1 LRKSFLTISV
11 ATALLGLPDAVLAD
25 GVADLLNGKRITVK
39 VECEDADPATI
50 LLYLDGAGSAVLRGL
65 SYKDIPMINGRFD
78 NEDFSVRASAA
89 ANRIDVVMRHLH
101 VPGASTTISVGVS
114 ANSCTASYANDGG
127 PLDTSCAANSCS
139 LTPVAL
145 RKPTITTPEAN
156 TPVPKT
162 PAIKVPDSKTPTV
175 TIPQAPTVNTP
186 SQKAPTVNTPVPQ
199 TPSLNAPAPKMPTTN
214 TPTTPS
220 R

>member
-1 LRKSFLTISV
+1 LRKSFLTIPV
-11 ATALLGLPDAVLAD
+11 AIALLGLPGAVLAD
-25 GVADLLNGKRITVK
+25 DVADLLNGKRITVR
-39 VECEDADPATI
+39 VACEDADPATI
-50 LLYLDGAGSAVLRGL
+50 SLYLDGAGSVVLRGL
-65 SYKDIPMINGRFD
+65 SYKDIAMINGRFD

-89 ANRIDVVMRHLH
+89 ASRINLVMRHLH
-101 VPGASTTISVGVS
+101 VPGASTTISVSVS
-114 ANSCTASYANDGG
+114 ANSCTASYANEGG

-145 RKPTITTPEAN
+145 RKPTVPTPEVN

-162 PAIKVPDSKTPTV
+162 PAVNVPDSKTPKV
-175 TIPQAPTVNTP
+175 TTPQTPTVNTP

-199 TPSLNAPAPKMPTTN
+199 TPPVNAPAPKTPTTN